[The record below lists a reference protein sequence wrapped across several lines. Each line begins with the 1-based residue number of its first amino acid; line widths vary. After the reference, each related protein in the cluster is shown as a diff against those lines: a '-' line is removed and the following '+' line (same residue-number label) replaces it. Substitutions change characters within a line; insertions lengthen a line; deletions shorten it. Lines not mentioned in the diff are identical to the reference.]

1 MLLTKSEHTIS
12 KLLQF
17 SFLVS
22 ILSTKNIW
30 YYDPP
35 FGDQEREWP
44 AFPYLGFPT
53 EARVIIYS
61 LDEASKIFLI
71 MVYSHYHEGHYT
83 IATWHS
89 FE

>member
-22 ILSTKNIW
+22 MLSIKNTW

-35 FGDQEREWP
+35 FGDQEKEWP

-53 EARVIIYS
+53 EA
-61 LDEASKIFLI
+61 
-71 MVYSHYHEGHYT
+71 
-83 IATWHS
+83 
-89 FE
+89 